1 MTHVLVTLES
11 IDSGAHSRR
20 DTGLVGPGGRHVPF
34 ISRRTSGG
42 GGSSSSSS
50 SRVAGLIPISLGF
63 TQGLFAAHKLN

>member
-11 IDSGAHSRR
+11 IDSGAHSGR

-42 GGSSSSSS
+42 GGGSSSSSS
-50 SRVAGLIPISLGF
+50 SRVAGLNTNLARF
-63 TQGLFAAHKLN
+63 H

>member
-50 SRVAGLIPISLGF
+50 RVAGLNTNLARF
-63 TQGLFAAHKLN
+63 H